1 MNLIAAGDGRFA
13 ISSDIGQHQW
23 LYVIR
28 FADGHSVSH
37 LDFGRGSVGTLDAV
51 GPEQERQA
59 PEEGIPTKK
68 FGLYYGLAVDE
79 PPPGQSET
87 VYAGM
92 GAADAIAELTLSP
105 DGVLGRAG
113 IIHATKGD
121 FPAGVALDQRGHL
134 YVANNSSGAEPRKVL
149 TPASMAVYDRQTR
162 REIGRFVF
170 SASYYGT
177 SNFPYAISAT
187 ADGTKCY
194 VAAERDGIVY
204 VLDTHDPAHIQLRAE
219 LATGSHPIALTFSP
233 DHERLFVANSQ
244 SDTISTIDV
253 AQDRITGTL
262 LLRPPAARSLAGATP
277 TAIAASPDG
286 KVLYVALGDMNAVA
300 VVDAATFT
308 LRGYIPAGWYP
319 SGVAV
324 SADGKRLLVCDA
336 KGSTARIPRF
346 PPQPTTGPAREAR
359 SGRRRATTRRS
370 ATQPTVASAM
380 PTTQASALSQAPAP
394 NNELAAAV
402 ASPTSAPTTQHSR
415 RLRIDYT
422 KLGGRTVELIQGNVM
437 AVDVPADTVLAADTQ
452 RVLADAGLSAI
463 GKAPPDIFVH
473 LGRKSGRITHVIY
486 IIKENRSYDQVLGDL
501 HGGDGDR
508 RLAIFG
514 QEVTPNQHALADRFV
529 LMDNMYACGEVSG
542 DGWVWSTQGMA
553 GPYTIRNVPYNYSHR
568 GRALDFEGQ
577 NNDYITGGF
586 AARDAD
592 GKPSSTQPA
601 FANGAPAIPD
611 VAEAPGGYFWD
622 LAARAGISYRNWG
635 MFLSFTN
642 PKTGP
647 VEVPD
652 NYPTATGLQ
661 PPGHD
666 LAGKSD
672 PDYRR
677 FDLDYADS
685 DAGTIW
691 VSRGGPDSC
700 LNKIRSYGKYGCT
713 SRFAEWKR
721 EFDLMLAADPNGGTV
736 PTLMLIRLPNDHTS
750 VLTAGKHSP
759 RSAVADNDFAVGQIV
774 EAISHSPIWTSCA
787 IFIVEDD
794 AQNGNDHIDVHRMP
808 ALVVSPW
815 AIRHAHDHRF
825 FNTDSVL
832 KTMELILGLGP
843 MTQYDAIADPID
855 DFEEAPPGE
864 PPLNS
869 EPYDAILPDQSIIA
883 QINPQPTAMAPNDP
897 LRPWVEASGHW
908 DFTRA
913 DRAPPELANLAIW
926 KSIKGPDVP
935 MPPERR
941 TLEPANRGFGAI
953 LKSLWAPDT
962 DDDDD

>member
-1 MNLIAAGDGRFA
+1 M
-13 ISSDIGQHQW
+13 
-23 LYVIR
+23 
-28 FADGHSVSH
+28 
-37 LDFGRGSVGTLDAV
+37 V
-51 GPEQERQA
+51 GPEQEGQLPA
-59 PEEGIPTKK
+59 DGIPAKK
-68 FGLYYGLAVDE
+68 YGLYYGLAVDDGSG
-79 PPPGQSET
+79 PDNNGT

-92 GAADAIAELTLSP
+92 GAADAIAVMRLSP
-105 DGVLGRAG
+105 DGVLGREG
-113 IIHATKGD
+113 IIPATKGD
-121 FPAGVALDQRGHL
+121 FPAGVALDERGHL
-134 YVANNSSGAEPRKVL
+134 FVANNSSGVAPRKVL

-162 REIGRFVF
+162 RELGRFVF
-170 SASYYGT
+170 AASYYGT
-177 SNFPYAISAT
+177 SNFPYAIAAT
-187 ADGTKCY
+187 PDGSKCY

-204 VLDTHDPAHIQLRAE
+204 VLDTHDTAHIRLRAE

-233 DHERLFVANSQ
+233 DHARLFVANGQ
-244 SDTISTIDV
+244 SDTISAIDV
-253 AQDRITGTL
+253 SQDRITGTL
-262 LLRPPAARSLAGATP
+262 LLRPPVARSLAGATP
-277 TAIAASPDG
+277 TAIAASTDG

-324 SADGKRLLVCDA
+324 SADGKRLLICDA
-336 KGSTARIPRF
+336 KGATALTPRF
-346 PPQPTTGPAREAR
+346 PPQPTTAPAREGR
-359 SGRRRATTRRS
+359 SGRRRATTRH
-370 ATQPTVASAM
+370 ATTQPRIGNESIGNEPAGNEPARREPAS
-380 PTTQASALSQAPAP
+380 TEPA
-394 NNELAAAV
+394 ELAQAAGLPSENP
-402 ASPTSAPTTQHSR
+402 ARTTGATSAPTTERTRH
-415 RLRIDYT
+415 LRIDYT

-437 AVDVPADTVLAADTQ
+437 AVNVPTDTALAADTQ
-452 RVLADAGLSAI
+452 RVLADAGISAI
-463 GKAPPDIFVH
+463 GKPSPDIFVH
-473 LGRKSGRITHVIY
+473 LGRASGRITHVIY
-486 IIKENRSYDQVLGDL
+486 IIKENRTYDQVLGDL

-508 RLAIFG
+508 RLTIFG
-514 QEVTPNQHALADRFV
+514 KEVTPNQHALADRFI
-529 LMDNMYACGEVSG
+529 LMDNMYACAEVSG

-622 LAARAGISYRNWG
+622 LAARAGLSYRNWG

-642 PKTGP
+642 PKSGP

-666 LAGKSD
+666 LAGKTD

-700 LNKIRSYGKYGCT
+700 LNKVRSFGKYGCT

-721 EFDLMLAADPNGGTV
+721 EFDLMLAADPNGRTV

-774 EAISHSPIWTSCA
+774 EAISHSPIWTSSA

-815 AIRHAHDHRF
+815 VIRHAHDHRF

-832 KTMELILGLGP
+832 RTMELILGLGP
-843 MTQYDAIADPID
+843 MTQYDAIANPID
-855 DFEEAPPGE
+855 DFEDAPPGE

-941 TLEPANRGFGAI
+941 TLEPANRGFGSI
-953 LKSLWAPDT
+953 LKSLWTPDT